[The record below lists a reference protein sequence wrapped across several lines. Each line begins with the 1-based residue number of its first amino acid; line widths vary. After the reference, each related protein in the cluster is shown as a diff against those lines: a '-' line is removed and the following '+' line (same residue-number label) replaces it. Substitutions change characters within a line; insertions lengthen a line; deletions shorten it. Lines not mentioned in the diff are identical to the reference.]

1 MKPHHIHNIF
11 LGLVVTFFS
20 VSAQGLRGQTFSNYT
35 DELGINALL
44 YNNNFGSGV
53 SFADFN
59 GDGQDDLSVGLTG
72 EPCKFFRNV
81 GGNLVPMGLGLPN
94 LGGVKAL
101 QWVDIDNDGD
111 RDLFITVRN
120 GNLKLYRNN
129 GNLQFT
135 DITAGSGLHQNTSQ
149 NTYGASW
156 GDYDKD
162 GFLDV
167 YICNYSFSLAE
178 GTPEDKN
185 HLYRNNGDGTFAD
198 VTEEAGVAGNVDL
211 SFQSV
216 WLDYDRDS
224 WPDLYVINDKISPN
238 RLYRN
243 LGNGSFE
250 EMTEN
255 GSAIVIDAMTASVAD
270 YNRDGILDIYCTNTQ
285 AGNALLQGVE
295 GGFFEDVAIATN
307 TILYDYTWGSC
318 WFDMDNDTDL
328 DMYICES
335 EALAFNSPNYL
346 YRNNG
351 SASGYTFEDA
361 SELLLEDNLS
371 DAYVVASGDLEDDGH
386 IDIVVHNRAPYNLT
400 FWRNNGTEN
409 NYVKIELEGDVSNR
423 DAVGSWIELWVDG
436 QSYLRHTHLGEQ
448 YLAQNSFK
456 QHFGLGTADQI
467 DSLHVVWPSG
477 WTDSFYELTVN
488 TTHQI
493 KEGDSVVPQILADQT
508 HLCEGDSVYLE
519 ATLGDNPVWNNG
531 IVASGIWV
539 AEAGS
544 YSYTATIDYG
554 IGVQSETIVIADAS
568 IPEPEFTIS
577 PPSCF
582 GESDAVVS
590 FSFPSDFDQGLLHF
604 FEGSFS
610 TGELA
615 GLSAGDYELLT
626 INGNGCEAY
635 FPLSISEPEAIELTV
650 TQAPIACAGES
661 TALSITVTG
670 GNGELTF
677 NYPDYDPSAVFAGEY
692 SVEVSDEQGCSSALV
707 FTVEE
712 PEPLLIDAEVEPA
725 IDEVLGSLTLNVEGG
740 TTPYSVNW
748 SGPQSFSSS
757 SFMLD
762 QLLPG
767 VYSAVV
773 TDANN
778 CLILGTFQIDQLTG
792 IRTENAPNVRIFPN
806 PAGQAVN
813 IELDSAEQSIL
824 RIWNAQGK
832 QVHES
837 IIQER
842 KTLDV
847 NFLSSGWYVLQ
858 IQQNKRSIQK
868 VIIIE

>member
-1 MKPHHIHNIF
+1 M
-11 LGLVVTFFS
+11 FFVFNHQS
-20 VSAQGLRGQTFSNYT
+20 TLAQTFSNYT

-81 GGNLVPMGLGLPN
+81 GGSLQPVSLGLPN
-94 LGGVKAL
+94 LGAVKAL

-120 GNLKLYRNN
+120 GNLKLYRND

-135 DITAGSGLHQNTSQ
+135 DITAGSGLHQNTTQ

-167 YICNYSFSLAE
+167 YICNYSFSLAA

-185 HLYRNNGDGTFAD
+185 HLYRNNGDGTFTD
-198 VTEEAGVAGNVDL
+198 VTEDAGVAGNVDL

-216 WLDYDRDS
+216 WVDYDRDS

-243 LGNGSFE
+243 LGDGTFE

-270 YNRDGILDIYCTNTQ
+270 YNRDGLLDIYCTNTQ
-285 AGNALLQGVE
+285 AGNVLLQGIE
-295 GGFFEDVAIATN
+295 GGFFEDVATETN
-307 TILYDYTWGSC
+307 TILYDYTWGAC

-351 SASGYTFEDA
+351 PDSGYTFEDV

-423 DAVGSWIELWVDG
+423 DAIGCWIELWVDG
-436 QSYLRHTHLGEQ
+436 LSYLRHTHLGEQ

-456 QHFGLGTADQI
+456 QHFGLGAADHI
-467 DSLHVVWPSG
+467 DSLHVEWPSG
-477 WTDSFYELTVN
+477 WTDYYYDLSVN
-488 TTHQI
+488 TTHHF
-493 KEGDSVVPQILADQT
+493 KEGDSVVPQVLAEQG
-508 HLCEGDSVYLE
+508 HLCAGDSIYLE
-519 ATLGDNPVWNNG
+519 ATIGDNPIWSNG
-531 IVASGIWV
+531 VSASGIWV
-539 AEAGS
+539 NEPGN

-554 IGVQSETIVIADAS
+554 IGVTSETIEISDSA
-568 IPEPEFTIS
+568 IPEPEFTVI

-582 GESDAVVS
+582 GESDASVS
-590 FSFPSDFDQGLLHF
+590 FSFPEGVSGDLLNF
-604 FEGSFS
+604 FAGSLS
-610 TGELA
+610 TGELT

-626 INGNGCEAY
+626 INGDGCEAN
-635 FPLSISEPEAIELTV
+635 FGVSIPQPEAIVVAVE
-650 TQAPIACAGES
+650 QNPISCSGES
-661 TALSITVTG
+661 TELSFTASG
-670 GNGELTF
+670 GTGELSF
-677 NYPDYDPSAVFAGEY
+677 NYPGYDPGAVLAGDY
-692 SVEVSDEQGCSSALV
+692 LVEVSDEVGCLSTES
-707 FTVEE
+707 FTV
-712 PEPLLIDAEVEPA
+712 VEPQPLNVEA
-725 IDEVLGSLTLNVEGG
+725 DIVPALDEVLGSLLLTVAGG
-740 TTPYSVNW
+740 TEPYSVNW
-748 SGPQSFSSS
+748 SGPDGFSSTD
-757 SFMLD
+757 FVLA

-767 VYSAVV
+767 IYSAVV

-778 CLILGTFQIDQLTG
+778 CLSLGTFQVDQLTG
-792 IRTENAPNVRIFPN
+792 IASEGLPEIRVYPN

-813 IELDSAEQSIL
+813 IELATNEIALL
-824 RIWNAQGK
+824 RLWNTQGK
-832 QVHES
+832 LVYEGT
-837 IIQER
+837 IQGK
-842 KTLDV
+842 KTMDTSHLA
-847 NFLSSGWYVLQ
+847 SGWYVLQ
-858 IQQNKRSIQK
+858 IQQSSQLIQEVL
-868 VIIIE
+868 VIE